1 MPIADRVLGHLS
13 LSEGKKTLP
22 KMKMNAYS
30 VLISFLVVAAYFSPA
45 VILGEGDIDQGILS
59 RSSPV
64 VQANI
69 LYSGYSDTV
78 STGQEKLPR
87 GHVAATTIYDP
98 VDPGHTEKVQIWD
111 AGEVL
116 SKMEPVDRK
125 IYVPDIKV
133 LKMTDVT
140 IEKADGSTR
149 TFSGTLLHPIIY
161 STVRITDGKET
172 FNDLHIK
179 DLTGNLGGTGTIN
192 RFTGVFEVTF
202 NEPPAEGEFVK
213 CSYRY
218 YVAGPSMVE
227 FNKDNIGNDS
237 LGLNNTLVG
246 PGKYQYDLD
255 VNSAFDEADGDYLV
269 GWVRGYQDG
278 VSAKKKW
285 LFGPVDHSVPAIAGP
300 PGRPNWYYGT
310 DITKD
315 EKEEF
320 DSFLAVQKDRRNVLY
335 VGALDG
341 MIHAFDAGR
350 FCWGDN
356 PETAVTEKRGY
367 FTWVALSADPLL
379 NERWRILLAFN
390 PDQPQGALWQTTG
403 KGDKAPD
410 YGGGRELWAFIPP
423 NLIPRLKNNM
433 SDAEDQAYVDASPA
447 IADVYINGA
456 WATVLVAGEGI
467 GGDHVF
473 CLDITDPDKPRFL
486 WEFADPGLLRSR
498 SCPTSAQIGK
508 ILVAGVK
515 RWVAFL
521 TSGDIFCTDLDPSLY
536 IIDIADGAVVSRV
549 FLHAGM
555 DRNGDNID
563 DGKGGIPCAQPAV
576 IDSDG
581 NGYIDRVYVGTDKGF
596 VFKVNIPDDS
606 DMPQC
611 DFESCIINTN
621 FFYKD
626 SLGVAHSVP
635 PDQQFHPIVAS
646 PTVVVDND
654 YDKDGVSN
662 YNIRLFFGT
671 SASDHPNHFFAYAD
685 HNSKGVCNA
694 ASISIEWFYQLPDGN
709 VIVTSSVAAA
719 GAVYLGTSTDEAGDV
734 GAGRIYVYD
743 MLGGKVIFEKE
754 IGDITATP
762 LVEEEHLY
770 VKTSSSG
777 TSPVIIGG
785 GKYNNDTVKI
795 PSAKAGIQAWKEI
808 W

>member
-1 MPIADRVLGHLS
+1 
-13 LSEGKKTLP
+13 
-22 KMKMNAYS
+22 MNTYTA
-30 VLISFLVVAAYFSPA
+30 LISLLIMAVFFSPTA
-45 VILGEGDIDQGILS
+45 TLGVGDIGQGSVYSDVQVQGSLS
-59 RSSPV
+59 RSSAV

-69 LYSGYSDTV
+69 LYSGYRDTV
-78 STGQEKLPR
+78 SIGEEKLSR
-87 GHVAATTIYDP
+87 GHVVATAIYDP
-98 VDPGHTEKVQIWD
+98 VAPGHTEKVQIWD

-116 SKMEPVDRK
+116 SNMKPADRK
-125 IYVPDIKV
+125 IYIPDTTVIR
-133 LKMTDVT
+133 MTDVT
-140 IEKADGSTR
+140 IAKADGSAR
-149 TFSGTLLHPIIY
+149 SFSGTLLHPVIY

-172 FNDLHIK
+172 FNDLHTK

-192 RFTGVFEVTF
+192 RFTGAFVITF
-202 NEPPAEGEFVK
+202 NEPPAEGVFVK
-213 CSYRY
+213 CNYSY
-218 YVAGPSMVE
+218 YVTGPSMVE
-227 FNKDNIGNDS
+227 FNKDNVGNDS
-237 LGLNNTLVG
+237 LGLSDTLDES
-246 PGKYQYDLD
+246 GKYLYDLD
-255 VNSAFDEADGDYLV
+255 GNSAFDEADGDFLV
-269 GWVRGYQDG
+269 QWVRGYQDG
-278 VSAKKKW
+278 VGTRKKW
-285 LFGPVDHSVPAIAGP
+285 ILGPIDHSVPAITGP

-310 DITKD
+310 AITKE

-320 DSFLAVQKDRRNVLY
+320 DSFLAVQKERRSILY

-341 MIHAFDAGR
+341 MLHAFDAGR

-356 PETAVTEKRGY
+356 PDTAVYEKRGY
-367 FTWVALSADPLL
+367 FKWVALSADPLL
-379 NERWRILLAFN
+379 NERWRILLASN

-410 YGGGRELWAFIPP
+410 YGSGGELWAFIPP
-423 NLIPRLKNNM
+423 NLIPRQKNNF

-447 IADVYINGA
+447 IADVFINGA
-456 WATVLVAGEGI
+456 WATVLVAGEGL

-473 CLDITDPDKPRFL
+473 CLDITDPDKLRFL
-486 WEFADPGLLRSR
+486 WEFADPVLFRGRL
-498 SCPTSAQIGK
+498 CPASAQIGK

-515 RWVAFL
+515 RWVVFFI
-521 TSGDIFCTDLDPSLY
+521 SGDTFCADLDPSLY
-536 IIDIADGAVVSRV
+536 LIDIADGAVVSRV
-549 FLHAGM
+549 FLHAGI

-596 VFKVNIPDDS
+596 MFKVNIPDDHN
-606 DMPQC
+606 MPQRSI
-611 DFESCIINTN
+611 ESCIINTD
-621 FFYKD
+621 FYYKD
-626 SLGVAHSVP
+626 SFGVAHSVP

-671 SASDHPNHFFAYAD
+671 SANDHPNYFFAYSD

-694 ASISIEWFYQLPDGN
+694 ASVSLEWFYQLPEGN

-719 GAVYLGTSTDEAGDV
+719 GSVYLGTSTYEGGDV
-734 GAGRIYVYD
+734 GAGRIYAYD

-754 IGDITATP
+754 IGDVTATP
-762 LVEEEHLY
+762 LVEDEHLY
-770 VKTSSSG
+770 IKTGSSG
-777 TSPVIIGG
+777 NSPVIFGG

-795 PSAKAGIQAWKEI
+795 PSAQAGIQAWKEI